1 MLRVS
6 CLWRGIIFGTETL
19 KVRTMTILSSKNIS
33 KKESGTERM
42 KVSNNY
48 LNKVISLDSDP
59 AVTQ

>member
-1 MLRVS
+1 M
-6 CLWRGIIFGTETL
+6 TL
-19 KVRTMTILSSKNIS
+19 LSSKNIS
-33 KKESGTERM
+33 KKESEGQREM